1 METTIPHS
9 TPAQA
14 PGPSAWRETGSTAYP
29 NEEVR
34 SKAGNSKVI
43 VVLCYCWVTYQFS
56 SLNLYNFII
65 LLSVCQE
72 LEHGLAGLSFQGI
85 SRLKV
90 SAGDAISFRLRIHFR
105 VTSCWHNQRIKS
117 VFSFKASGQIS
128 LTSKRGPVSLLKSSP
143 NRVIPTQDN
152 LPT

>member
-14 PGPSAWRETGSTAYP
+14 PGPSAWRETESTAYP

-43 VVLCYCWVTYQFS
+43 VLLCYCWVTYKFS
-56 SLNLYNFII
+56 SLNLYNFIV

-72 LEHGLAGLSFQGI
+72 LEHGLAGFSFQGI

-90 SAGDAISFRLRIHFR
+90 SAGDAISLGSGY
-105 VTSCWHNQRIKS
+105 TSGSLVVSIIKEPS
-117 VFSFKASGQIS
+117 LFSLSRPAGKS
-128 LTSKRGPVSLLKSSP
+128 L
-143 NRVIPTQDN
+143 
-152 LPT
+152 